1 MQVEEVREHLDVDLD
16 RGLTSL
22 ETSRRRDIHGFN
34 EVSGKPVCTEIVE
47 STCILACSDLSKLE
61 T

>member
-34 EVSGKPVCTEIVE
+34 EVSAKPVVVVMR
-47 STCILACSDLSKLE
+47 
-61 T
+61 

>member
-34 EVSGKPVCTEIVE
+34 EVSAKDEIAQ
-47 STCILACSDLSKLE
+47 STLKARFCGHYFR
-61 T
+61 